1 MIDGP
6 YFAEVGALIGD
17 PARAAILAALLDG
30 RALSATEL
38 SQAAGVSPQT
48 TSGHLAKLT
57 EGRLLT
63 LDKQGRHRY
72 YRLASPQVAEALE
85 ALQVLAVDGPPRYR
99 PPGPRDQAMRQAR
112 TCYDHLAGRLGVALA
127 DALIEQGALVAFGRD
142 FRLTEAG
149 QGLLDDLGVDWRA
162 AQAKR
167 RIFARQCLDWSER
180 RPHLGGALG
189 AALAERCFAQGW
201 AARGPDS
208 RTVEVSRKGRR
219 ALSSRLGVSLS

>member
-57 EGRLLT
+57 EGRLLAVE
-63 LDKQGRHRY
+63 KQGRHRY
-72 YRLASPQVAEALE
+72 YRLSGPQVAEALE
-85 ALQVLAVDGPPRYR
+85 ALSVLAVAGPPRYR
-99 PPGPRDQAMRQAR
+99 PPGPRDQALRQAR
-112 TCYDHLAGRLGVALA
+112 TCYDHLAGQLGVALS
-127 DALIEQGALVAFGRD
+127 DALIGEGALVAFGPD
-142 FRLTEAG
+142 FQLTRSG
-149 QGLLDDLGVDWRA
+149 QGLLDELGVDWRG

-167 RIFARQCLDWSER
+167 RAFARRCLDWSER
-180 RPHLGGALG
+180 RHHLGGALG
-189 AALAERCFAQGW
+189 AAVADRCLDLGW
-201 AARGPDS
+201 TRRG
-208 RTVEVSRKGRR
+208 VENRSVEITRKGRR
-219 ALSSRLGVSLS
+219 ALDGKLGIKLS